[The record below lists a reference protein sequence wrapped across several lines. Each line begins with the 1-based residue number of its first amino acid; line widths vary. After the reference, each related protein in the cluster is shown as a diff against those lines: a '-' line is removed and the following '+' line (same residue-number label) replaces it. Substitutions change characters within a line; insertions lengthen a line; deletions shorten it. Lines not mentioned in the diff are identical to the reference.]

1 VVLAAAGCS
10 SPSSRPLTASQKL
23 TLRAEGRGPVL
34 RLGLVDGLADAPGL
48 VAVQKGYFQQDLGT
62 GVIVQPVPFTS
73 AAAEATALA
82 AGRLD
87 AAYAD
92 PVAAVRLWQ
101 ASRGRM
107 VRVIA
112 GAASGGAELV
122 VSTKVTGPA
131 ALAGK
136 TVAAPA
142 GSTQDAALGSWLRQ
156 HAVTAS
162 ATAGSASADGPAAV
176 QAFRAGQVAGGWELA
191 PFDAQM
197 AADGG
202 HVLVNETALW
212 PGGRFATAVLVVTVK
227 FLSAHPAMVTGL
239 LKAQVQAS
247 DLLTTDKTAAQ
258 AATATELTDL
268 FGHSVPPP
276 LLAASLAQLT
286 YTNDPLAST
295 MLAEARHAAAA
306 GLLTTPRSLTGLFDL
321 GPLNKLLR
329 AAGQLPVPG

>member
-1 VVLAAAGCS
+1 
-10 SPSSRPLTASQKL
+10 
-23 TLRAEGRGPVL
+23 
-34 RLGLVDGLADAPGL
+34 
-48 VAVQKGYFQQDLGT
+48 
-62 GVIVQPVPFTS
+62 
-73 AAAEATALA
+73 
-82 AGRLD
+82 
-87 AAYAD
+87 
-92 PVAAVRLWQ
+92 
-101 ASRGRM
+101 M